1 MQETPLATY
10 CHADGDSYWEIVL
23 IEYKEA
29 PDRFKYGYRVRARLN
44 GEEFDQIALRD
55 RVADKEGRA
64 FDNTFNAL
72 WSAHHWVTMWLKKCE
87 MAGVTGQ
94 ESPLMLANIR
104 LFSPFYGMEGPFYFN
119 EHDCCLNP
127 EKLTIIEGKTEITI
141 KLAATPKGKW
151 GYGFGVMTSTSGHS
165 FSATSANC
173 SYPNRETAL
182 VAGVQ
187 YAKRNSL
194 IEGNPGVLKELDKL
208 IGQSLQLSLF

>member
-29 PDRFKYGYRVRARLN
+29 PDWFKYGYRVRARLN
-44 GEEFDQIALRD
+44 GEEFDKSALRG
-55 RVADKEGRA
+55 KEVDQAGGARNDFYGA
-64 FDNTFNAL
+64 KWA
-72 WSAHHWVTMWLKKCE
+72 AHNWVTQWLKKCE

-127 EKLTIIEGKTEITI
+127 EKLTIIEGKMEITI
-141 KLAATPKGKW
+141 KLAATPKGQW

-173 SYPNRETAL
+173 AYPNRETAL

-194 IEGNPGVLKELDKL
+194 ILGDSGALKELDKL